1 MSRPRVLTGTT
12 YATSCGCGKVFV
24 TCNDLDGQLAELF
37 VRLGKGGGC
46 GSATSEAVGRLAS
59 MGLLRFGMPAE
70 IVVRALSGIQ
80 CHKSPSCVDA
90 VAQVV
95 REHCGV
101 VS

>member
-1 MSRPRVLTGTT
+1 MTRPKILQGTT
-12 YATSCGCGKVFV
+12 YETKCGCGKVFV
-24 TCNDLDGQLAELF
+24 TCNNADGRLVELF

-59 MGLLRFGMPAE
+59 MGMLRFDMPPE

-80 CHKSPSCVDA
+80 CHKQPSCVDA
-90 VAQVV
+90 VAGVV

-101 VS
+101 SE